1 MEAAHNYDPEKKERK
16 KKNFK
21 KNTQKK
27 TFTCLLDNLL
37 EAIEVQVKK
46 SNYNKQGK

>member
-1 MEAAHNYDPEKKERK
+1 MILKKKEERKTIK
-16 KKNFK
+16 KKTHK
-21 KNTQKK
+21 KK

>member
-1 MEAAHNYDPEKKERK
+1 MILKKKKKKEKQLK
-16 KKNFK
+16 KKD
-21 KNTQKK
+21 TQKK

-46 SNYNKQGK
+46 SNYNKQGKMKF